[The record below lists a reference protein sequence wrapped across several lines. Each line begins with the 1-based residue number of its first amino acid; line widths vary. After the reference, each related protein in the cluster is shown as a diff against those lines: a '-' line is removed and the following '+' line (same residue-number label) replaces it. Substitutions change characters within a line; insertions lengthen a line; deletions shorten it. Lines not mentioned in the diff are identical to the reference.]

1 MKWSSIFGDGIFLQS
16 VTPKEPLLQTMR
28 HSMYAAWSV
37 PTVVA
42 KLLLYAEALQVYL
55 PLVIEIAM
63 LNVFSS
69 VASGQVICFI

>member
-28 HSMYAAWSV
+28 HSIYAAWSV

>member
-37 PTVVA
+37 PTIVA

>member
-63 LNVFSS
+63 LNVFSR
-69 VASGQVICFI
+69 V

>member
-16 VTPKEPLLQTMR
+16 ITPKEPLLQTMR

-37 PTVVA
+37 PTFAA

-55 PLVIEIAM
+55 TLLIEIAM